1 MRPSTIIGMLHS
13 IQHLWAGPDCPSGRD
28 SHERML
34 AAEDLVDS
42 GNEEEHTKEHAP
54 ARPAER
60 TGAGQVAEQA
70 GLGLLLSHRTGYGR
84 GNAEVLPTLKTRP
97 LSPRRPPSE

>member
-1 MRPSTIIGMLHS
+1 MRPSTIIGMFHS
-13 IQHLWAGPDCPSGRD
+13 IQHLWAGPDCPSGMD

-42 GNEEEHTKEHAP
+42 GNEEEHTEEHAP

-60 TGAGQVAEQA
+60 TGAVQVAQQTC
-70 GLGLLLSHRTGYGR
+70 LGLLLSRRTGFGR
-84 GNAEVLPTLKTRP
+84 GNAD
-97 LSPRRPPSE
+97 